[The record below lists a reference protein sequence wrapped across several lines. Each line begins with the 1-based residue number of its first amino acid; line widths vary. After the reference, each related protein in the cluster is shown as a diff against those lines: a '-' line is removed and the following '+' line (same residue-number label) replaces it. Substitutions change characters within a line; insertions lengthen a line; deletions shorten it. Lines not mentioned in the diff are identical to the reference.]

1 MLEKI
6 YPIVYRTKIKVVAG
20 DDKQLQPSTYFMSIE
35 DIDADEAYDQS
46 QNFSDIAG
54 SLLEKAIS
62 LS

>member
-1 MLEKI
+1 M
-6 YPIVYRTKIKVVAG
+6 VAG

-35 DIDADEAYDQS
+35 DIDADEAYTASD
-46 QNFSDIAG
+46 NFSDIAG